1 MLFRSSGN
9 VSVAFVDIPPALPLI
24 QAGRVKALAVLS
36 AKGNAELPGVP
47 ALAESVPGYDA
58 SSWQGFFARAGTPRP
73 IIDKLNAALAA
84 DFKRPQTAAR
94 FRALGIVAQWDT
106 PAEFA
111 AFITEQSAKWG
122 KVIRAAGITPQ

>member
-1 MLFRSSGN
+1 ME
-9 VSVAFVDIPPALPLI
+9 FVDIPPALPLI
-24 QAGRVKALAVLS
+24 KAGKLKVLAVLS
-36 AKGNAELPGVP
+36 AKGNSELPGLAP
-47 ALAESVPGYDA
+47 LAEAVPGYDA
-58 SSWQGFFARAGTPRP
+58 SSWQGFFARAGTPQP

-84 DFKRPQTAAR
+84 DFKRPETAER
-94 FRALGIVAQWDT
+94 FMALGIVAQSNT